1 MSTYT
6 YVPSQCFVFI
16 KQSNSPGFFQFW
28 IKHYD
33 AINLKPPESNPISI
47 TSVLQSHTL
56 SQTYG
61 AILPTSLTYF
71 LLQHQRLLTLE
82 TCCGHWYGRL
92 WTPRN
97 MSLQSCLPLFF
108 KVQSRTCHCTP
119 KDWKCQI
126 LHLHPLLWL
135 TQFKGYVFRY
145 PPDGIISNAIKKSR
159 PESQNSSTTSDL
171 TPREYPKLVSHKFKR
186 TFTSLQIYAIQMW
199 IRKKRQLF
207 NDCRLNSQSSFML
220 PFIKIKL

>member
-33 AINLKPPESNPISI
+33 IINLNTPESIPTFII
-47 TSVLQSHTL
+47 SVLQSHTL

-92 WTPRN
+92 WTPRIKSKQPWIPFVFEGSIAN
-97 MSLQSCLPLFF
+97 MSLYSQRLEIPNSPPTPSSLIDSIQRICVQIPSRRNNF
-108 KVQSRTCHCTP
+108 KHHQ
-119 KDWKCQI
+119 K
-126 LHLHPLLWL
+126 
-135 TQFKGYVFRY
+135 
-145 PPDGIISNAIKKSR
+145 ISTRK
-159 PESQNSSTTSDL
+159 
-171 TPREYPKLVSHKFKR
+171 PKLFNNIQPYSKR
-186 TFTSLQIYAIQMW
+186 IPKAYIA
-199 IRKKRQLF
+199 
-207 NDCRLNSQSSFML
+207 
-220 PFIKIKL
+220 